1 MTTDRA
7 IEMVE
12 ELIKADFLGEH
23 QEAVEIVL
31 DAAKKRKGEGGMK
44 SVVKEICAE
53 YHAHL
58 NHFPTD
64 TPADFVSGR
73 LHKAAHQVAGGR
85 MDVSGLVF
93 LSKCFGFFLK
103 NYRMPDERELKE
115 YDFRKCDGAQMM
127 QSVVCILRTPD
138 SGDEGGSENG

>member
-1 MTTDRA
+1 
-7 IEMVE
+7 
-12 ELIKADFLGEH
+12 
-23 QEAVEIVL
+23 
-31 DAAKKRKGEGGMK
+31 MK

-73 LHKAAHQVAGGR
+73 LHKAAHQLAGDR
-85 MDVSGLVF
+85 LDVDGFVF
-93 LSKCFGFFLK
+93 LSKCYGHFLK

-115 YDFRKCDGAQMM
+115 YDFKNCDGADQIRAI
-127 QSVVCILRTPD
+127 VCILRTPNF
-138 SGDEGGSENG
+138 DEGGNENDT